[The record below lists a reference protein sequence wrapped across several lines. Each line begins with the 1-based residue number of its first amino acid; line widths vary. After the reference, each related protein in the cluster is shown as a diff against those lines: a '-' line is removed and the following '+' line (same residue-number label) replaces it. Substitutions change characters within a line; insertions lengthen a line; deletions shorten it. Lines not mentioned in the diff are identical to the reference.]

1 MAKNVLIINGHPDQD
16 SFNYALSRAYATGCQ
31 KANANVHTINIAEL
45 KFNPNLQF
53 GYKKDMELEADLQNA
68 IEKIKQADHI
78 AFLYPLWWGSYPAVM
93 KGFIDRIF
101 LPKAMFDHDAKG
113 KREKL
118 LKGKSGRII
127 TTMEQPVWFYKFILL
142 SPATRQL
149 KNITL
154 GFCGVKNIRST
165 YFGSIAS
172 STKQKR
178 ENWLREVEDLGLN
191 DAR

>member
-1 MAKNVLIINGHPDQD
+1 MAKNILIINGHPDKD
-16 SFNYALSRAYATGCQ
+16 SFNRALSKAYEAGSQ
-31 KANANVHTINIAEL
+31 KAKANTDTINIAEL
-45 KFNPNLQF
+45 KFNPNLLF

-68 IEKIKQADHI
+68 IEKIKKADHI
-78 AFLYPLWWGSYPAVM
+78 TFLYPLWWGSYPAVM
-93 KGFIDRIF
+93 KGFIDRVF
-101 LPKAMFDHDAKG
+101 LPKVMFDHDARG

-154 GFCGVKNIRST
+154 EFCGVKNVSSS

-178 ENWLREVEDLGLN
+178 ENWLRQVESLGLR